1 MSWSVYYIRGMWDVE
16 HTDELEAWW
25 MTLSEAERITITGV
39 VELLEDKGPALTRPY
54 VETLSKDSKH
64 SNMKELRIQHA
75 GNPYRIAFIFDPR
88 KTAILLIGGI
98 KGGKGWTA
106 KLVARADKIYDGY
119 LQELKK
125 EGLI

>member
-1 MSWSVYYIRGMWDVE
+1 MWQIE
-16 HTDELEAWW
+16 HTEEFEQWW

-39 VELLEDKGPALTRPY
+39 VGLLEEKGPALTRPY
-54 VETLSKDSKH
+54 VETLAKDSKYP
-64 SNMKELRIQHA
+64 NMKELRIQHR
-75 GNPYRIAFIFDPR
+75 GDPYRIAFAFDPR

-106 KLVARADKIYDGY
+106 KLAAQADKIYKQY
-119 LQELKK
+119 LKELKK